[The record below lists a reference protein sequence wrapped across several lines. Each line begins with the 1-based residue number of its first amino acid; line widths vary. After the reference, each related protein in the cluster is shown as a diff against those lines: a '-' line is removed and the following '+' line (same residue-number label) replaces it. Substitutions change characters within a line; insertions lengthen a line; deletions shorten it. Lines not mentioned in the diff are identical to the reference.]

1 MPISPITLIIA
12 DAHAITR
19 NGLAKTIE
27 AIAEIEVTAI
37 TNNSEELV
45 TLCQQ
50 HQPDVVM
57 MGEGMPGIN
66 NMKVYRYIAGEF
78 PHIPIIIIVDDN
90 DAATIIT
97 MKTAGE
103 FAWLYKSATEEEII
117 KTIHAVHEGNYKN
130 ELYNGYITHAVK
142 TTLPQP
148 LTPREKEILP
158 LFCLDLTA
166 KEIAAKK
173 NLSTRTVEKHKENIM
188 QKLQV
193 KGIAGLVFY
202 AFKNNIYIT
211 TLLYWVMPLLSADI
225 PDIILADAAL

>member
-27 AIAEIEVTAI
+27 AIAEIAVTAI

-45 TLCQQ
+45 TLCRQ

-78 PHIPIIIIVDDN
+78 SHIPIIIIVDDN

-97 MKTAGE
+97 MKTAGG
-103 FAWLYKSATEEEII
+103 FAWLYKGTTEEEII
-117 KTIHAVHEGNYKN
+117 KTILAVHEGTYKN
-130 ELYNGYITHAVK
+130 ELYNGFITHAVK
-142 TTLPQP
+142 PALPQP
-148 LTPREKEILP
+148 LTPKEKEILP

-173 NLSTRTVEKHKENIM
+173 NLSTRTVEKHKEKIF
-188 QKLQV
+188 QKLEV
-193 KGIAGLVFY
+193 RGTAGLVLY
-202 AFKNNIYIT
+202 ALKNNMYIA
-211 TLLYWVMPLLSADI
+211 TLLYWFMPLLSADV
-225 PDIILADAAL
+225 PDIILADAVL